1 METQATIPQT
11 LPTSNSVEGVTVIKK
26 YKNRKLYD
34 TESSRYVTLND
45 VYALFAEGKPVK
57 VISNV
62 NEEDVTVNIL
72 LQALAEK
79 SKGQNRSDIAAT
91 LKTMASYLT
100 K

>member
-1 METQATIPQT
+1 METQTSPQVT
-11 LPTSNSVEGVTVIKK
+11 LPTNAGEAVTVIKK

-45 VYALFAEGKPVK
+45 VYALFQEGKAVK
-57 VISNV
+57 VVSNV

-79 SKGQNRSDIAAT
+79 SKGQERTDIAST
-91 LKTMASYLT
+91 LRTMANYLT